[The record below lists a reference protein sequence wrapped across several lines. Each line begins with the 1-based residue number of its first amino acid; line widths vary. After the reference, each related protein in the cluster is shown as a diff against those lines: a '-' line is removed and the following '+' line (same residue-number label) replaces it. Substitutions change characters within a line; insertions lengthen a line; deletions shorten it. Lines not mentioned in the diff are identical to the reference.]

1 MPCFRSEK
9 GFEPPCIPRRGA
21 LPLFIRSSWND
32 NWRMEEDIWKD
43 WKPGNK
49 RAAAMAKRKNFV
61 SEILMRQ
68 KIVIPG
74 IEQLDLRE
82 VGRVCSDA
90 LSKGFG
96 YDKTSK
102 LLRQELNHPILSG
115 AEGIS
120 LEIAWVVCATAA
132 EEANYESYYDL
143 GVDEVE
149 WIGSADC
156 CAICSLNIGQK
167 VKVGSPFKSGHL
179 FPPCCLSCPCS
190 TTPAE
195 VDYSVFD
202 FSAKLKKELD
212 EKK

>member
-1 MPCFRSEK
+1 
-9 GFEPPCIPRRGA
+9 
-21 LPLFIRSSWND
+21 
-32 NWRMEEDIWKD
+32 MEEDIWKD

-102 LLRQELNHPILSG
+102 LLQQELNHPILSG
-115 AEGIS
+115 SEGIS

-156 CAICSLNIGQK
+156 CAICTLNIGQK

-179 FPPCCLSCPCS
+179 FPPCCLNCRCS

-195 VDYSVFD
+195 IDYSTFD
-202 FSAKLKKELD
+202 FSAALKKVLD
-212 EKK
+212 QEKK